1 MSEKAEK
8 VKVSREVAEALVF
21 LQNNGESTSDIILEF
36 ADRES
41 ARHELYVD
49 ENFNKAYKL
58 IFNNFEVIAD
68 LASALIKGYETEETA
83 EEKVAKKYREK
94 RELCNTNKDDK
105 WEHDAYANGIMF
117 TLFTLGIRIK
127 GVNE

>member
-1 MSEKAEK
+1 MAEK

-58 IFNNFEVIAD
+58 IFNYFEVIAD
-68 LASALIKGYETEETA
+68 LASALIKGYETEETP
-83 EEKVAKKYREK
+83 EEKVTNMYWKK
-94 RELCNTNKDDK
+94 RELCNTSKAIK

-117 TLFTLGIRIK
+117 TLETLGIKIK
-127 GVNE
+127 GLND